1 MVRKLAGQTFD
12 HLLVGGGLQNGLIAW
27 LLLKRDPDARIAL
40 IEAEDCLGGDHTWSY
55 HATDVPERYNDVV
68 APLAQHAWDEYQVHF
83 PGIIRHVRLGYRS
96 LHSSHLDR
104 LLRMQFSRA
113 PHARL
118 LLSSAVRE
126 VHSDRVVLDSGTQLY
141 GRTVIDARGPVLDHS
156 PHARVGYQKFVGLEL
171 SLGAPA
177 RIRSP
182 ILMDARVAQE
192 DGFRFFYV
200 LPFTSDRVL
209 IEDTRFSEDPALDHD
224 ALEEEILQYARERG
238 YDVNRV
244 LRRESGVLPMPYV
257 SRSVWSRTMPL
268 AAGYGGG
275 FIHPA
280 TGYSFPV
287 ALRVALHVAECAPES
302 PLGTGWDNLVRRHR
316 TQYRFATFLNRL
328 LFTAYSP
335 EDRYHIF
342 QQFYQQ
348 PDAAIARFY
357 RLELERSD
365 MARIFSGTPPRGFSI
380 KRMVEGALYR

>member
-1 MVRKLAGQTFD
+1 MRQLAGNTFD

-27 LLLKRDPDARIAL
+27 LLLQRNPAARIAL
-40 IEAEDCLGGDHTWSY
+40 IEAGECIGGNHTWSY
-55 HATDVPERYNDVV
+55 HATDIPEHVHKSV
-68 APLAQHAWDEYQVHF
+68 APLSQHAWDGYQVHF

-104 LLRMQFSRA
+104 LLRARFSTA

-118 LLSSAVRE
+118 LLSSPASE
-126 VHSDRVVLDSGTQLY
+126 VHPNRVVLASGTELC
-141 GRTVIDARGPVLDHS
+141 GRTVIDARGPVLDES
-156 PHARVGYQKFVGLEL
+156 PKARAGYQKFVGLEL
-171 SLGAPA
+171 SLAAPTPT
-177 RIRSP
+177 RSP
-182 ILMDARVAQE
+182 ILMDACVPQE

-200 LPFTSDRVL
+200 LPFGPDRVL
-209 IEDTRFSEDPALDHD
+209 IEDTRFSEDPTLDQAAL
-224 ALEEEILQYARERG
+224 AQGILQYARERG
-238 YDVNRV
+238 YVVDEV

-257 SRSVWSRTMPL
+257 SRSAWSRSMPL
-268 AAGYGGG
+268 AAGFGGG
-275 FIHPA
+275 FMHPA

-302 PLGTGWDNLVRRHR
+302 PLGAGWDQLLRGHR

-348 PDAAIARFY
+348 SDAGIARFY

-365 MARIFSGTPPRGFSI
+365 MARMFTGTPPRGFSI
-380 KRMVEGALYR
+380 KRMIEGALHR

>member
-1 MVRKLAGQTFD
+1 MRHLPGHTFD

-27 LLLKRDPDARIAL
+27 LLLQRDPEARVAL
-40 IEAEDCLGGDHTWSY
+40 VEAGHCIGGNHTWSY
-55 HATDVPERYNDVV
+55 HATDVPEHVQELV
-68 APLAQHAWDEYQVHF
+68 APLAEHAWDEYQVHF

-104 LLRMQFSRA
+104 LLRLQFSTA
-113 PHARL
+113 PHASL
-118 LLSSAVRE
+118 LLSSPVSE
-126 VHSDRVVLDSGTQLY
+126 VHPDRVVLASGTSLT
-141 GRTVIDARGPVLDHS
+141 GRTVIDARGPVLDSS
-156 PHARVGYQKFVGLEL
+156 PKARAGYQKFVGLEL

-177 RIRSP
+177 RTRSP
-182 ILMDARVAQE
+182 ILMDACVPQE

-200 LPFTSDRVL
+200 LPFAPDRVL
-209 IEDTRFSEDPALDHD
+209 IEDTRFSEEPALDHE
-224 ALEEEILQYARERG
+224 ALEEGILQYARERG
-238 YDVNRV
+238 YDVNQV

-257 SRSVWSRTMPL
+257 SRSAWSRNMPL

-287 ALRVALHVAECAPES
+287 ALRVALHVADCAPES
-302 PLGTGWDNLVRRHR
+302 PLGAGWDDLVRRHR

-348 PDAAIARFY
+348 PDAAIGRFY

-365 MARIFSGTPPRGFSI
+365 MARMFTGAPPRGFSI

>member
-1 MVRKLAGQTFD
+1 MRHLAGHSFD

-27 LLLKRDPDARIAL
+27 LLLQRDPGAKVAL
-40 IEAEDCLGGDHTWSY
+40 IEAGDCIGGNHTWSY
-55 HATDVPERYNDVV
+55 HATDVPEHVQELV
-68 APLAQHAWDEYQVHF
+68 APLAQHVWDEYQVHF

-104 LLRMQFSRA
+104 LLRMQFTSA
-113 PHARL
+113 PNARM
-118 LLSSAVRE
+118 LLSSTVSE
-126 VHSDRVVLDSGTQLY
+126 VHSDRVVLASGTELY
-141 GRTVIDARGPVLDHS
+141 GRTIIDARGPSLNAS
-156 PHARVGYQKFVGLEL
+156 PGVRTGYQKFVGLEL
-171 SLGAPA
+171 SLAAPP
-177 RIRSP
+177 RTRSP
-182 ILMDARVAQE
+182 ILMDACVPQE

-200 LPFTSDRVL
+200 LPFASDRVL
-209 IEDTRFSEDPALDHD
+209 IEDTRFSEDSALDQAD
-224 ALEEEILQYARERG
+224 LEEGILHYARARG
-238 YDVNRV
+238 YDVNQI

-257 SRSVWSRTMPL
+257 SRSAWSRAMPL

-275 FIHPA
+275 FMHPA

-287 ALRVALHVAECAPES
+287 ALRVALHVAACAPES
-302 PLGTGWDNLVRRHR
+302 PLGAGWDNLLRRHR

-348 PDAAIARFY
+348 SDAAIARFY

-365 MARIFSGTPPRGFSI
+365 MARMFTGAPPRGFSI